1 MSLSISAPSNSYTTN
16 TTASAARDIASAA
29 LDVMQSITQLAQTV
43 LQQAQGAPS
52 QPQPVQQPVPADRFE
67 AAYQS
72 MEPANAAKIVL
83 DNFNAIEGVGVDASG
98 AGAGDSNI
106 GRRELE
112 RVADPNSGFPPEVRA
127 AVKWLLDHPTA
138 ARSLDQGAS
147 QAHGD
152 ANEYHFSKEDLQAIV
167 ANTPVSAPSATSVPR
182 PPEFQPA
189 TTGVPGSSG
198 FETPAAPL
206 VDLCPTGSTFAAGE
220 PHPYAPAPKPMD
232 IYSAAQTLKDHFK
245 FAEGVGMDESG
256 RGAGDNNIG
265 LSELKRLAEPNS
277 GAPAELR
284 DAAKFLL
291 DHRTALRSVDQGA
304 SQSQSSEEVHIN
316 LNDLE
321 AFTASA
327 PKKNTVSTAVGLA
340 QLARQMTIFG

>member
-1 MSLSISAPSNSYTTN
+1 MSLSISAPSHSCTTN
-16 TTASAARDIASAA
+16 STSNATQDIANAA

-43 LQQAQGAPS
+43 LQQTQGTAS
-52 QPQPVQQPVPADRFE
+52 QPQAVPADSFE

-72 MEPANAAKIVL
+72 MKPADAAKIVL

-147 QAHGD
+147 KAQGD
-152 ANEYHFSKEDLQAIV
+152 ANEYHFSKEDLQSIV
-167 ANTPVSAPSATSVPR
+167 DNSPVSAPSAPSVPSA
-182 PPEFQPA
+182 PGFQPA
-189 TTGVPGSSG
+189 TSGGPGSSG
-198 FETPAAPL
+198 FETPSAPL
-206 VDLCPTGSTFAAGE
+206 VDLCGTPATYGAGQ
-220 PHPYAPAPKPMD
+220 PQPYIPAPKSMD
-232 IYSAAQTLKDHFK
+232 IYSAAQTLQDHFK

-256 RGAGDNNIG
+256 KGAGDNNIG

-277 GAPAELR
+277 GAPAEVR

-304 SQSQSSEEVHIN
+304 SKSKSSDEVHIS
-316 LNDLE
+316 LKDLE

>member
-1 MSLSISAPSNSYTTN
+1 MSLTISAPSNSCTTN
-16 TTASAARDIASAA
+16 TTASATREIASAA
-29 LDVMQSITQLAQTV
+29 LEVMQSITQLAQTV
-43 LQQAQGAPS
+43 LQQAQGAAS
-52 QPQPVQQPVPADRFE
+52 QQQPVPQAVPADRFE

-72 MEPANAAKIVL
+72 MEPANAAQIVL

-147 QAHGD
+147 QARGD

-167 ANTPVSAPSATSVPR
+167 ANSPVSAPSAPSVPR
-182 PPEFQPA
+182 TPEVQTA
-189 TTGVPGSSG
+189 TSGVPASSG
-198 FETPAAPL
+198 FELPAAPL
-206 VDLCPTGSTFAAGE
+206 LDLCSTGSPSGAGQ
-220 PHPYAPAPKPMD
+220 PQPYIPAPRSMD

-245 FAEGVGMDESG
+245 FAEGVGMDASG

-304 SQSQSSEEVHIN
+304 SKSQSSDEVHVS
-316 LNDLE
+316 LKDLE

-327 PKKNTVSTAVGLA
+327 PKKNTVSTAVGVA

>member
-1 MSLSISAPSNSYTTN
+1 MSLSISAPTNSFTTN
-16 TTASAARDIASAA
+16 TTCSATRDIASAA

-43 LQQAQGAPS
+43 LQQAQGAAS
-52 QPQPVQQPVPADRFE
+52 QQQAVPADRFQ

-138 ARSLDQGAS
+138 ARSVDQGAS
-147 QAHGD
+147 KARGD

-167 ANTPVSAPSATSVPR
+167 ANSPASAPSAPSAPSTPGVQVATSGG
-182 PPEFQPA
+182 PA
-189 TTGVPGSSG
+189 SSG

-206 VDLCPTGSTFAAGE
+206 VDLCGTGSSSGAGQ
-220 PHPYAPAPKPMD
+220 PQPYIPAPKPMD

-245 FAEGVGMDESG
+245 FAEGVGMDAAG

-304 SQSQSSEEVHIN
+304 SKSQSRDEVHIS
-316 LNDLE
+316 LKDLE

-327 PKKNTVSTAVGLA
+327 PKKNTVSTAVGVA
-340 QLARQMTIFG
+340 QLARQMTIFA

>member
-1 MSLSISAPSNSYTTN
+1 MSFAISAPNNSYTTN
-16 TTASAARDIASAA
+16 TASSTARDIASAA
-29 LDVMQSITQLAQTV
+29 LEVMQSVTQLAQTV
-43 LQQAQGAPS
+43 LQQAQSVAS
-52 QPQPVQQPVPADRFE
+52 QPQAAPADHFQ

-72 MEPANAAKIVL
+72 MEPAKAAQTVL
-83 DNFNAIEGVGVDASG
+83 DHFNAIEGVGVDASG

-147 QAHGD
+147 QARGD

-167 ANTPVSAPSATSVPR
+167 ANSPASAPSAPVVPR
-182 PPEFQPA
+182 PPEGQTATSGAPA
-189 TTGVPGSSG
+189 SSG
-198 FETPAAPL
+198 FESPAAPL
-206 VDLCPTGSTFAAGE
+206 VELCGTGSPFGGGQ
-220 PHPYAPAPKPMD
+220 PQPYIPAPRPMD

-245 FAEGVGMDESG
+245 FAEGVGMDASG

-277 GAPAELR
+277 GAPTELR

-304 SQSQSSEEVHIN
+304 SASRSSDEVHIS
-316 LNDLE
+316 LKDLE
-321 AFTASA
+321 AFTANA
-327 PKKNTVSTAVGLA
+327 PKKNTVSTAVGVA
-340 QLARQMTIFG
+340 QLARQMTIFA